1 MNLRIVRSIA
11 LRTKLENQK
20 GAKKMTEKKTNE
32 EEIKKN
38 EEEVVVTPENEVLKD
53 SEETVVDTETETTP
67 AKEDEVA
74 PSDTETVVEDDV
86 VTEEVIVDEEV
97 PSKDLNEVDATTET
111 TATNTAEEII
121 LEEGIE
127 ALASSGVVEGV
138 SIEGEEI
145 DGEFDEEDLED
156 EDLEDEEP
164 KGKLAKHMGKILYS
178 LLGIMIVAVLIF
190 GYYVFPFFSKIGG
203 TWQGENT
210 AGTFKIVNK
219 GSKSEFSFVDM
230 NGVKGMNLV
239 FTSELTRKG
248 VNQFGA
254 TDTSVKIVLDKKTI
268 DEANIKAFKELT
280 DQVKVK
286 DETDKEVVLVYTKAA
301 YETAF
306 KDTNLDEYFNY
317 RLTNFNFALQGK
329 DLMLKN
335 KDFATPEVNFTRK

>member
-1 MNLRIVRSIA
+1 
-11 LRTKLENQK
+11 
-20 GAKKMTEKKTNE
+20 MTEKKTNE

-53 SEETVVDTETETTP
+53 SEETVVNTETEITP
-67 AKEDEVA
+67 AKEDEV
-74 PSDTETVVEDDV
+74 DTETVVEDDV

-97 PSKDLNEVDATTET
+97 ASKDLNEVDTTTET
-111 TATNTAEEII
+111 TATNTTEEEI

-145 DGEFDEEDLED
+145 DGEFEEDLED
-156 EDLEDEEP
+156 DDLEDEEP

-280 DQVKVK
+280 DQVKFK

>member
-20 GAKKMTEKKTNE
+20 GVKKMTEKKTNE

-38 EEEVVVTPENEVLKD
+38 EE
-53 SEETVVDTETETTP
+53 
-67 AKEDEVA
+67 EVA

-111 TATNTAEEII
+111 TATNTAEEAI

-145 DGEFDEEDLED
+145 DGEFEEDLED
-156 EDLEDEEP
+156 DDLEDEEP

>member
-1 MNLRIVRSIA
+1 
-11 LRTKLENQK
+11 
-20 GAKKMTEKKTNE
+20 MTEKKTNE
-32 EEIKKN
+32 EEINKN
-38 EEEVVVTPENEVLKD
+38 DAEVTGTPEDKEVVVTTESEEKIAVADDTVASAEGEEVVVSAEKTDV
-53 SEETVVDTETETTP
+53 
-67 AKEDEVA
+67 KEDEAVTEVEVVNETTIDEV
-74 PSDTETVVEDDV
+74 SVSKNLNEDTAETV
-86 VTEEVIVDEEV
+86 
-97 PSKDLNEVDATTET
+97 ATD
-111 TATNTAEEII
+111 AEETI
-121 LEEGIE
+121 LEEGVE
-127 ALASSGVVEGV
+127 ALASSGVVEDATL
-138 SIEGEEI
+138 EGEEI
-145 DGEFDEEDLED
+145 DGEFDEEDLDD

-210 AGTFKIVNK
+210 AGTFKVVNK

-230 NGVKGMNLV
+230 NRVKGMNLV

-254 TDTSVKIVLDKKTI
+254 TDTSVKIILDKKTI
-268 DEANIKAFKELT
+268 DKANIKAFKELT

-335 KDFATPEVNFTRK
+335 KDFATPEVTFARK

>member
-1 MNLRIVRSIA
+1 
-11 LRTKLENQK
+11 
-20 GAKKMTEKKTNE
+20 MTEKKTNE
-32 EEIKKN
+32 EEINKN
-38 EEEVVVTPENEVLKD
+38 EAEVTATPENEEVVVA
-53 SEETVVDTETETTP
+53 TETEETTV
-67 AKEDEVA
+67 VA
-74 PSDTETVVEDDV
+74 DETVTNSEN
-86 VTEEVIVDEEV
+86 EEVIVSAEETTVKEDGTVTEVEVINETIVDEDSV
-97 PSKDLNEVDATTET
+97 SKDLNEDATTTEPAA
-111 TATNTAEEII
+111 TAAEETI
-121 LEEGIE
+121 LAEGVD

-138 SIEGEEI
+138 MLEGEEI
-145 DGEFDEEDLED
+145 DGEFED
-156 EDLEDEEP
+156 EDLDDDDLEEEP

-210 AGTFKIVNK
+210 AGTFKVVNK

-286 DETDKEVVLVYTKAA
+286 DETDKQVVLVYTKEA

-306 KDTNLDEYFNY
+306 KDTDLDSYFNY

-335 KDFATPEVNFTRK
+335 KDFATPEVTFTRK

>member
-1 MNLRIVRSIA
+1 
-11 LRTKLENQK
+11 
-20 GAKKMTEKKTNE
+20 MTEKKTNE

-38 EEEVVVTPENEVLKD
+38 EEELVVTPENEVLKD
-53 SEETVVDTETETTP
+53 SEETVVNTETEATP

-74 PSDTETVVEDDV
+74 TSETVVEDEV

-97 PSKDLNEVDATTET
+97 ASKDLNEENPKTET
-111 TATNTAEEII
+111 TATNTAEEAI

-127 ALASSGVVEGV
+127 ALASSGVIEGV
-138 SIEGEEI
+138 TLEGEEI
-145 DGEFDEEDLED
+145 DGEFDEENLED
-156 EDLEDEEP
+156 DEDFEDEEP

>member
-20 GAKKMTEKKTNE
+20 GVKKMTEKKTNE

-53 SEETVVDTETETTP
+53 SEETVV
-67 AKEDEVA
+67 
-74 PSDTETVVEDDV
+74 EDDV

-97 PSKDLNEVDATTET
+97 PFKDLNEVDATTET
-111 TATNTAEEII
+111 TATNTAEEAI

-145 DGEFDEEDLED
+145 DGEFEEDLED
-156 EDLEDEEP
+156 DDLEDEEP

-335 KDFATPEVNFTRK
+335 KDFATPEVTFTRK